1 MTDHPTQQIY
11 QTLSDTL
18 HNKTIILAVTG
29 SIAAVRTI
37 ELARELIRHGAR
49 IKAVMSSAA
58 VNIIHPD
65 ALHYATAS
73 PVITRITGAV
83 EHVEYCGEEGSADLL
98 LIAPC
103 TANTISKIAVGID
116 DTPVTTFATTALGSG
131 KQILI
136 VPAMHGSMYN
146 HLAIKDNI
154 DKLRAM
160 GIHIIDP
167 VIEEHSAKI
176 AANEDIVLV
185 VRRLLGDGRL
195 NNKRIIITGGG
206 TMERIDPIRILTSRA
221 SGLTGIA
228 LAQESYYRGADVV
241 LIHPKKRELYGI
253 TEIEA
258 VSTYDMICCVL
269 DEIKKGCDLLI
280 SSAAISDYTVK
291 PEAMKIPSQQNE
303 LTLTLYPTPKL
314 LQTVRE
320 DFPGLPVIGFKA
332 LANVSKEQLLIS
344 AQNLMKK
351 NGLSMVVANDVGKEG
366 MGTDENTVCILDS
379 SGMGTG
385 PVSGN
390 KTAIARTIID
400 RIIEVWG
407 C

>member
-37 ELARELIRHGAR
+37 ELSRELIRHGAR
-49 IKAVMSSAA
+49 IRGVMSSAA
-58 VNIIHPD
+58 ANIIHPD

-103 TANTISKIAVGID
+103 TANTISKIAAGID
-116 DTPVTTFATTALGSG
+116 DTPVTTFAATALGSG

-146 HLAIKDNI
+146 HLAIRDNI

-160 GIHIIDP
+160 GIHLIDP
-167 VIEEHSAKI
+167 VIEEHAAKI
-176 AANEDIVLV
+176 AANEDIVLAV
-185 VRRLLGDGRL
+185 KRILGDGRL
-195 NNKRIIITGGG
+195 DNKRVVITGGG
-206 TMERIDPIRILTSRA
+206 TIERVDPIRILTSRA
-221 SGLTGIA
+221 SGLTGMA
-228 LAQESYYRGADVV
+228 LAQEAYYRGADVV
-241 LIHPKKRELYGI
+241 LICPKKQGLYGI

-258 VSTYDMICCVL
+258 VSTYDMISCVL
-269 DEIKKGCDLLI
+269 NEIKKGCDLFI
-280 SSAAISDYTVK
+280 CSAAISDYTVK

-303 LTLTLYPTPKL
+303 LTLTLCPTPKL
-314 LQTVRE
+314 LQKVKE
-320 DFPGLPVIGFKA
+320 DFPDLPVIGFKA
-332 LANVSKEQLLIS
+332 LANVSKDQLFIS
-344 AQNLMKK
+344 AHDLMKK
-351 NGLSMVVANDVGKEG
+351 NGLLMVVANDIGKEG
-366 MGTDENTVCILDS
+366 MGTDENTVYILDS
-379 SGMGTG
+379 SGIETG
-385 PVSGN
+385 PVSGK
-390 KTAIARTIID
+390 KTFIARVIID
-400 RIIEVWG
+400 RIIEVLG
-407 C
+407 